1 MNQPNARERILQIA
15 VKVFAEKSFE
25 GSRIDEIAREA
36 NVPKSLIYYHFK
48 NKDEILE
55 VLLENFINEYIGILE
70 ENGDETHEEKSQALM
85 GHMKSV
91 YYEFGQRNADLV
103 RIIFIESLKKTNE
116 EPIIFRMVEAMVAK
130 EREGKTEVNYDVQ
143 ERRVAEFFSSFLPNF
158 AYVCFADAWTQYF
171 NIDRRNF
178 DNLYL
183 KVYEETHG
191 AYHKNHKWLMKEK
204 MIL

>member
-1 MNQPNARERILQIA
+1 MNQPNARDRILQIA

-55 VLLENFINEYIGILE
+55 VLLENFLDEYIGILE
-70 ENGDETHEEKSQALM
+70 ENADETHGEKSQALM
-85 GHMKSV
+85 GRMKSV

-116 EPIIFRMVEAMVAK
+116 KPIIFRMVEAMVAK
-130 EREGKTEVNYDVQ
+130 EREGKAEVNYDVQ

-171 NIDRRNF
+171 NIDRRSF

-191 AYHKNHKWLMKEK
+191 AYHKNHK
-204 MIL
+204 